1 PPTPTG
7 PQYRAQAGDAR
18 RDHGGLKGVTT
29 GNGTASG
36 AFRGYNFGAVAGK
49 TGTAQHTDGKKQD
62 DSVFVAIT
70 HPDQPQYVVLTVVE
84 EGGFG
89 ASVAAPVT
97 RRVIDGLDGNVNP
110 TAVQLQ

>member
-1 PPTPTG
+1 M
-7 PQYRAQAGDAR
+7 
-18 RDHGGLKGVTT
+18 
-29 GNGTASG
+29 
-36 AFRGYNFGAVAGK
+36 AGK

-89 ASVAAPVT
+89 ASVAAPVFGLSGD
-97 RRVIDGLDGNVNP
+97 VIGAISACGPRYRL
-110 TAVQLQ
+110 TAEFAERIAPKVTAAAAQISHRMGWRGA